1 MSLTLPG
8 EVFLSHS
15 NQDREFADSLA
26 EVIRRHGVPV
36 WYSQTNIIGAQQ
48 WHDEIGDALRR
59 CDWFT
64 VILSPQSV
72 ESRWV
77 KWELLYALR
86 QNRFANRII
95 PISYQH
101 CDHDQLSWIL
111 SSFQMVDF
119 TRTFDEGCADLFR
132 IWGLGYEKRV

>member
-1 MSLTLPG
+1 MSVALPD
-8 EVFLSHS
+8 EVFLSHAS
-15 NQDREFADSLA
+15 EDREFADSLA

-77 KWELLYALR
+77 KWELLY
-86 QNRFANRII
+86 
-95 PISYQH
+95 
-101 CDHDQLSWIL
+101 
-111 SSFQMVDF
+111 V
-119 TRTFDEGCADLFR
+119 
-132 IWGLGYEKRV
+132 